1 MAVVGRRAAER
12 LTTTVTSADRGAS
25 LVLMGLELRTD
36 EQLLRAARSDPDA
49 FAAFYRRWERP
60 VLAWM
65 QRSCREPELAADL
78 TAETFATALV
88 HVRRGR
94 PGTEPGWIWSIARSR
109 LYDAHRRG
117 KVADRARVRLGMQRL
132 VVDDEAARIV
142 EGLDLTAEL
151 ARALDALD
159 PAQREAVRARV
170 LDDESYAEIATRLQL
185 SPHAV
190 RKRVSRGLATMRH
203 NLEDPS

>member
-1 MAVVGRRAAER
+1 MGP
-12 LTTTVTSADRGAS
+12 DR
-25 LVLMGLELRTD
+25 RTD
-36 EQLLRAARSDPDA
+36 EQLLRASKNDPDA

-65 QRSCREPELAADL
+65 QRSCRDPELAADL

-94 PGTEPGWIWSIARSR
+94 PGTETGWIWTIARSR
-109 LYDAHRRG
+109 LFDAYRRG
-117 KVADRARVRLGMQRL
+117 KVADRARVKLRMQRL
-132 VVDDEAARIV
+132 VIDDEAALIV
-142 EGLDLTAEL
+142 EALDLTHEL
-151 ARALDALD
+151 AAALDALD
-159 PAQREAVRARV
+159 PAQRDVIRARV

-185 SPHAV
+185 SQHVV

-203 NLEDPS
+203 NLEDRS